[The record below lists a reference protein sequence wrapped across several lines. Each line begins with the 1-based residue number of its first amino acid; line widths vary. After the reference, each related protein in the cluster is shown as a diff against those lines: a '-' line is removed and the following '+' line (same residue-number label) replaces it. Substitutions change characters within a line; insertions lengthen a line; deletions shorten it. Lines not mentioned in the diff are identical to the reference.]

1 MNGVPSVTTPAT
13 FSGCFKFLRSSLLS
27 VSLRRESGLIVA
39 TKHMLLLLE
48 GSDYFIDWKPM
59 ADLENLLLEAAGR
72 TGNGGRSRNSRPPSR
87 RRDEGSDSDGG
98 SDSRDDDSDDGYAS
112 RKPSGSQ
119 VPLKKRLDAGEKDD
133 GQGSQEEGDYDDDD
147 GGSDQ
152 ERGSSD
158 ESEVGSDLYKDEDDR
173 RNLEQMSELER
184 EMILT
189 ERADKKGD
197 KDLTE
202 RIRLK
207 RDNEKAAPP
216 RSMKEMKE
224 TPPPPLPSS
233 RIVRSSTRSADR
245 AAAKDD
251 ALKELR
257 AKRLK
262 HKDPE
267 AHQKLKDAPRGTS
280 SGSGITPVKRK
291 SFTSASLSNSSQ
303 SDSESDDDEDDSN
316 DGRMADSDD
325 EPSQGPS
332 YEDIREITIPR
343 SKLVKWLMEPWFDEL
358 IVGCFV
364 RVGIGMSR
372 SGPIYRLSLVKNVDA
387 ADPDR
392 PYKLEHKTTYKYLNC
407 FWGNESS
414 AARWQMAMV
423 SDSVPTEEEYRLWKK
438 EVEKSNGRMPSR
450 QEINEKKEAI
460 KKTNTYVYS
469 AATVKQMLQEKKSA
483 STRPLNVAAEK
494 DRLRNEMEI
503 ALSRNNSAEVERI
516 KARIKE
522 LEASRQ
528 AQEVDKKALKLAEM
542 NRKNRVE
549 NFRNASGQKAINT
562 GLKAGEA
569 GYDPFSRRWT
579 RSRNYYAANGNGTAT
594 GDANGTTTS
603 SAATEN
609 GSGTA
614 ATAAALQAAAG
625 AGKLVDTIAPVDQGT
640 ETNTLHDFE
649 LPISLDVLEY
659 WGGAKGAQAGFL
671 ARKQRIEAS
680 IGARVPE
687 DDGRRHALTLTVS
700 DYKRRRGL
708 L

>member
-1 MNGVPSVTTPAT
+1 
-13 FSGCFKFLRSSLLS
+13 
-27 VSLRRESGLIVA
+27 
-39 TKHMLLLLE
+39 
-48 GSDYFIDWKPM
+48 M

-87 RRDEGSDSDGG
+87 RRDDGSDSDGG
-98 SDSRDDDSDDGYAS
+98 SDSREDDSDDDRGGGYAS

-119 VPLKKRLDAGEKDD
+119 VPLKKRLEKDD
-133 GQGSQEEGDYDDDD
+133 EQGSQGEGDYDDDGD
-147 GGSDQ
+147 RRSDH

-158 ESEVGSDLYKDEDDR
+158 ESDVGSDLYKDEDDR
-173 RNLEQMSELER
+173 RHLEQMSELER

-202 RIRLK
+202 RIRSK
-207 RDNEKAAPP
+207 RENNEKA
-216 RSMKEMKE
+216 
-224 TPPPPLPSS
+224 PPPPLPSS
-233 RIVRSSTRSADR
+233 RIIRSSTRSSDR

-251 ALKELR
+251 ALNELR

-262 HKDPE
+262 QKDPE
-267 AHQKLKDAPRGTS
+267 AHRKLRDAPPK
-280 SGSGITPVKRK
+280 GITPTKRK
-291 SFTSASLSNSSQ
+291 SFALTNSSQ
-303 SDSESDDDEDDSN
+303 SDSESRSESDDDDDLN
-316 DGRMADSDD
+316 GGMADSDD
-325 EPSQGPS
+325 EPGSQGPS
-332 YEDIREITIPR
+332 YEDIREITIKR

-372 SGPIYRLSLVKNVDA
+372 SGPIYRLSLVRNVDA

-392 PYKLEHKTTYKYLNC
+392 PYKLENKTTYKYLNC
-407 FWGNESS
+407 VWGNENS

-450 QEINEKKEAI
+450 QEIMEKKEAI
-460 KKTNTYVYS
+460 KKSNSYVYS

-494 DRLRNEMEI
+494 DRLRNEMEV
-503 ALSRNNSAEVERI
+503 ALSRNNQAEVERI

-528 AQEVDKKALKLAEM
+528 GQEVDKKALKLAEM
-542 NRKNRVE
+542 NRRNRVE
-549 NFRNASGQKAINT
+549 NFKNASGQKAANT

-579 RSRNYYAANGNGTAT
+579 RSRNYYAAQKADGDGSAAADAAKNGNG
-594 GDANGTTTS
+594 N
-603 SAATEN
+603 
-609 GSGTA
+609 A

-625 AGKLVDTIAPVDQGT
+625 AGKLVDTIAPIDQGT

-680 IGARVPE
+680 IGARVLE